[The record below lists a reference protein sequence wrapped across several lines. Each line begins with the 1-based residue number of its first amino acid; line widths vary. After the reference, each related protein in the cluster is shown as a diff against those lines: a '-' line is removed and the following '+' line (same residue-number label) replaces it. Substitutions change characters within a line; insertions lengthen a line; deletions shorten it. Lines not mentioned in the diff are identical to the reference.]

1 MLFDEEVSIMNL
13 VLHSRHAAERQD
25 VGRIYAGIIEESN
38 MTAGQEIV
46 NKSGFPFQLLLE
58 KLITSSPETRNWR
71 IIAKEHRWV
80 NAETGEEKY
89 IDLLLERESLPIRFV
104 VECKRISGNWYF
116 LMPGNPFNTT
126 PNTKL
131 FSVDYH
137 DFQYSWKDRNLY
149 PESQEAKYCVMETDG
164 KRDNRMLEKIAGE
177 TLLSLEYFA
186 REDTKVMKSTIER
199 LGISNSIMYYLPIIV
214 TTANLNDIT
223 FNRAEIDI
231 ETGNISESDSKPIKF
246 IRFRKNLSTSI
257 EYKLSNSAITSIDQL
272 NSEYDRTVFIVQA
285 KSFIE
290 LLSLINSS

>member
-1 MLFDEEVSIMNL
+1 MK
-13 VLHSRHAAERQD
+13 
-25 VGRIYAGIIEESN
+25 
-38 MTAGQEIV
+38 AGQEIV

-89 IDLLLERESLPIRFV
+89 IDLLLEREGLPIRFI

-116 LMPGNPFNTT
+116 LMPVNPFNTT

-131 FSVDYH
+131 LSVDYR
-137 DFQYSWKDRNLY
+137 DYQYSWKEKNLF
-149 PESQEAKYCVMETDG
+149 PESQEAKYCVMETEG

-186 REDTKVMKSTIER
+186 REDTEVMKSIIER
-199 LGISNSIMYYLPIIV
+199 LGLSNSIMFYLPIIV
-214 TTANLNDIT
+214 TTAKLNDIT
-223 FNRAEIDI
+223 FNRSEIDI
-231 ETGNISESDSKPIKF
+231 ETGNISDSDSKPIKF
-246 IRFRKNLSTSI
+246 IRFRKNLSTGI
-257 EYKLSNSAITSIDQL
+257 EYKFANSSITSIDQL
-272 NSEYDRTVFIVQA
+272 NSEYDRTVFVVQA

-290 LLSLINSS
+290 FLSMINSY